1 MSEGQIVVEDPQ
13 NMLDKILD
21 LPDQLEKAWT
31 SIWTKS
37 LPITGD
43 SFDKVVIVG
52 LGGSGISGALFLD
65 LYGRKLAKPVT
76 VWADYG
82 LPGWADNRTL
92 LVAVSYSG
100 DTEETLDSVKNA
112 VERKS
117 PIIAISSGGKLEDL
131 AGINGFTLLKVDY
144 KSPPRAALGYL
155 YGSLLTV
162 MTKLKLTDLT
172 EKSYFQAVDE
182 LKKSISQKTFPSKAE
197 ELAVTLNNKVP
208 IIMGYPPLGAVA
220 KRYQNQLNENS
231 KSFALA
237 ATLPEACHNVI
248 VGTEYAVPEKL
259 LVLFLESQYGFSR
272 NIARKKAIEKVLGQK
287 DVPMVPLSVKSGS
300 PLAEQLLFLHFGDLL
315 SFFLAGVYGVDPTP
329 VEVITL
335 LKSELA
341 KL

>member
-52 LGGSGISGALFLD
+52 LGGSGISGSLFLD

-162 MTKLKLTDLT
+162 MTKLSLTDLT
-172 EKSYFQAVDE
+172 
-182 LKKSISQKTFPSKAE
+182 
-197 ELAVTLNNKVP
+197 
-208 IIMGYPPLGAVA
+208 
-220 KRYQNQLNENS
+220 
-231 KSFALA
+231 
-237 ATLPEACHNVI
+237 
-248 VGTEYAVPEKL
+248 
-259 LVLFLESQYGFSR
+259 
-272 NIARKKAIEKVLGQK
+272 
-287 DVPMVPLSVKSGS
+287 
-300 PLAEQLLFLHFGDLL
+300 
-315 SFFLAGVYGVDPTP
+315 
-329 VEVITL
+329 
-335 LKSELA
+335 
-341 KL
+341 